1 VPKILVADDNSN
13 IQKMVSL
20 AFEEHGIDVVAVG
33 NGEAAVRRI
42 PDVNPD
48 LVLADIFMPVRNGYE
63 VCEFVKKDPRFA
75 KVPVILLVGAFDP
88 LDENEARR
96 VGADGVLKKPFVP
109 PDPLIAMVTSALGK
123 LPKPAPEPKPEPVV
137 VAAVA
142 TPAPP
147 PVVVVEPEPEPDEE
161 VYAFGT
167 GRRDLLDEEEEAPA
181 PAAAKGSAPK
191 SKPAEEEEEDEDD
204 GATTAH
210 DWRRNAMDFEV
221 PEGAGAAAFESAIAE
236 ADAEASSAPAV
247 VSPRLDA
254 HVRFQPSIEA
264 PVEPPTIEV
273 PAQEVASVE
282 AEPLTESAAP
292 HPNVVS
298 APEPVDVE
306 PPALIEPAP
315 PVDSKPAAAASEPLQ
330 VESVKTESEKLAG
343 KPTPE
348 QSTAIDPGI
357 HSEILAK
364 AASWAKLL
372 LPRRREPAQES
383 PKPPEPTQ
391 PLASVEVKPEAPDV
405 VAPQPITPQEVPTES
420 MQKEESAPASP
431 LEIVA
436 QPRSAEVA
444 EALSLIEEAPPVAEP
459 PLAAVS
465 SMQPEES
472 FFAQPDESNAGVVG
486 GMSSHSDFD
495 DRPSDARTDAFF
507 APSERVA
514 TAPVEEPFPASIDA
528 PPPGAP
534 PEPALAESSTAVANT
549 SSTEEVPAEFASTH
563 SGPAAPH
570 LEPPLSPEETSAP
583 VTESMPHPPADS
595 PFAQE
600 VKAMV
605 QAEASPAKLDQAS
618 MDAVVNRVLDK
629 LQPRLNEIL
638 SDGVLRPLIENVLKK
653 ELEKQ

>member
-1 VPKILVADDNSN
+1 MPKILVADDNSN

-147 PVVVVEPEPEPDEE
+147 PVAVVEAEPEPDED

-181 PAAAKGSAPK
+181 PAAAKGTAPK
-191 SKPAEEEEEDEDD
+191 SKRAEEEEEDEDD

-221 PEGAGAAAFESAIAE
+221 PEGAGAAAFESAIA
-236 ADAEASSAPAV
+236 DAERSSVPAV
-247 VSPRLDA
+247 ESPRLDA
-254 HVRFQPSIEA
+254 HVRFEPAIEA
-264 PVEPPTIEV
+264 PIEPPAIEV
-273 PAQEVASVE
+273 PAEEVAAVE
-282 AEPLTESAAP
+282 AEPIT
-292 HPNVVS
+292 
-298 APEPVDVE
+298 E
-306 PPALIEPAP
+306 PPAPQLNAVPAPAPADSEAPAQIVEAP
-315 PVDSKPAAAASEPLQ
+315 PVDAEPAVAASE
-330 VESVKTESEKLAG
+330 SWGDSAKADSANTLAEE
-343 KPTPE
+343 PAPE
-348 QSTAIDPGI
+348 QSPAIDPGI

-372 LPRRREPAQES
+372 LPRRREPE
-383 PKPPEPTQ
+383 PKPVEAPPQ
-391 PLASVEVKPEAPDV
+391 PIATEEVTPEAPSV
-405 VAPQPITPQEVPTES
+405 VAPEPVAAHADPVESLEQEEPVP
-420 MQKEESAPASP
+420 A
-431 LEIVA
+431 EIVA
-436 QPRSAEVA
+436 QPGQPSRADVA
-444 EALSLIEEAPPVAEP
+444 EALSLIEETPPVVP
-459 PLAAVS
+459 PPSAVES
-465 SMQPEES
+465 AMQPEES
-472 FFAQPDESNAGVVG
+472 FFAEPDASAPTGVVEG
-486 GMSSHSDFD
+486 TPSHSDFD

-514 TAPVEEPFPASIDA
+514 AAPVEERFPASIDA
-528 PPPGAP
+528 SPPGAP
-534 PEPALAESSTAVANT
+534 REPALAESSMALADAP
-549 SSTEEVPAEFASTH
+549 SSEDVPAEFASTH
-563 SGPAAPH
+563 SGPVASLPEPAP
-570 LEPPLSPEETSAP
+570 SPEETLTPLSLP
-583 VTESMPHPPADS
+583 VPHPPAES

-605 QAEASPAKLDQAS
+605 QAEASPTKLDQAS